1 MEPGIWLGRAE
12 DSDEH
17 LVGTPRGV
25 YRCRTVRR
33 HVPDKQWGAELFLS
47 IKGAPWDT
55 AQGAVPRA
63 AAARR
68 VHFALPP
75 CEVVRQPDARL
86 LTHGLPA
93 ELPVEE
99 PGDDGPHE
107 ALSLEAPSAPVEASA
122 ASPRRETAKRG
133 GEGPTEDQEQEQKPL
148 TLPSPTGTKRS
159 AETSLDVLDPRSPAH
174 QEADQ
179 QVLQVEVGAHVDE
192 DPVELPPDSFEHLAL
207 DGEAPSADHPD
218 TWDEA
223 RWQEESAKGKANKL
237 SRLASYGVYKAVL
250 RSEATGKHVTTRWEE
265 VPKLKSGKWVVRS
278 RFVAREFRW
287 QQPYRDDVFGVTS
300 SSNTARVLDLLLAKN
315 PSWNAYAADV
325 ECAFFHAPERE
336 ECIVDPPQEWL
347 DENPGDW
354 VWKLLKQLYGRQ
366 KAPREFGASTL
377 VEGLA
382 FDRCVEVTVRSKWPW
397 KFT

>member
-33 HVPDKQWGAELFLS
+33 HVPDKQWDAELFLS

-63 AAARR
+63 AAGLGGPRR

-75 CEVVRQPDARL
+75 PEVVRQPDASL

-93 ELPVEE
+93 ELPVAE

-122 ASPRRETAKRG
+122 SAASPRRETTKRG
-133 GEGPTEDQEQEQKPL
+133 GEGPTEDQEQEQKRL
-148 TLPSPTGTKRS
+148 MLPSPSGTKRS

-179 QVLQVEVGAHVDE
+179 
-192 DPVELPPDSFEHLAL
+192 
-207 DGEAPSADHPD
+207 
-218 TWDEA
+218 
-223 RWQEESAKGKANKL
+223 
-237 SRLASYGVYKAVL
+237 
-250 RSEATGKHVTTRWEE
+250 
-265 VPKLKSGKWVVRS
+265 
-278 RFVAREFRW
+278 
-287 QQPYRDDVFGVTS
+287 
-300 SSNTARVLDLLLAKN
+300 
-315 PSWNAYAADV
+315 
-325 ECAFFHAPERE
+325 
-336 ECIVDPPQEWL
+336 
-347 DENPGDW
+347 
-354 VWKLLKQLYGRQ
+354 
-366 KAPREFGASTL
+366 
-377 VEGLA
+377 
-382 FDRCVEVTVRSKWPW
+382 
-397 KFT
+397 